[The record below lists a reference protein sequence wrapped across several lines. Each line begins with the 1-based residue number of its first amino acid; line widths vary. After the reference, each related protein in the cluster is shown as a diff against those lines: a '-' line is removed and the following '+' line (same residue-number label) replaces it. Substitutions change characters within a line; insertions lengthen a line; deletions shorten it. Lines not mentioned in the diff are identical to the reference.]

1 MHRKKPCGAGLR
13 PTGTISLEEH
23 RVGGTKISR
32 LIRTPSSLSACWR
45 AVLTNFDFG
54 SLSCSKSAPSL

>member
-23 RVGGTKISR
+23 RVGGTEISR
-32 LIRTPSSLSACWR
+32 LIRTPSSQCSLAACLQTARCLKTW
-45 AVLTNFDFG
+45 
-54 SLSCSKSAPSL
+54 S